1 MGLLFD
7 NKFPTKQFMKQVLS
21 ISESDWVNNQPA
33 RSLASLSGI
42 LWNGESKRTWKKL
55 DIDEEIRIHD
65 APKEFVQFAKVWKM
79 NGYETT
85 SVVKEIKVDG
95 AGKPIGRNKL
105 NWKKIRT
112 INVFSSHILREKA
125 DAVFGDN
132 LDWTQKRMRAIK
144 SLAMVFNKPNK
155 KAEKE
160 MYIRN
165 EGLKIPKWAIQ

>member
-7 NKFPTKQFMKQVLS
+7 NKFPTKQFMRQVLS

-33 RSLASLSGI
+33 RSLASLGNSNPLI
-42 LWNGESKRTWKKL
+42 NAWKKL

-85 SVVKEIKVDG
+85 SV
-95 AGKPIGRNKL
+95 NKSI
-105 NWKKIRT
+105 NGVIYGNITPPTKKI

-125 DAVFGDN
+125 DIVFGED
-132 LDWTQKRMRAIK
+132 LDWTQERMRAIK

>member
-7 NKFPTKQFMKQVLS
+7 NKFPTKQFMRQVLS

-33 RSLASLSGI
+33 RSLDSLGPIDSFGYPI
-42 LWNGESKRTWKKL
+42 RRSWKKL

-85 SVVKEIKVDG
+85 SVTKSINLPG
-95 AGKPIGRNKL
+95 MGNITPPT
-105 NWKKIRT
+105 KKI

-125 DAVFGDN
+125 DVVFGEN
-132 LDWTQKRMRAIK
+132 LDWTQENMRAIK

-165 EGLKIPKWAIQ
+165 EGLEIPKWAIQ

>member
-7 NKFPTKQFMKQVLS
+7 NKFPTKQFMRQVLS

-33 RSLASLSGI
+33 RSLASLGNSNPLI
-42 LWNGESKRTWKKL
+42 NAWKKL

-85 SVVKEIKVDG
+85 SVVKEIEVAPSYG
-95 AGKPIGRNKL
+95 TPIGTPTTKD
-105 NWKKIRT
+105 IH
-112 INVFSSHILREKA
+112 VFHSHILREKA
-125 DAVFGDN
+125 DVVFGDN
-132 LDWTQKRMRAIK
+132 LDWTQERMRAIK

>member
-7 NKFPTKQFMKQVLS
+7 NKFPTKQFMRQVLS

-33 RSLASLSGI
+33 RSLDSLGNSNPLI
-42 LWNGESKRTWKKL
+42 NAWKKL

-85 SVVKEIKVDG
+85 SVTKSINLPVMGNIT
-95 AGKPIGRNKL
+95 PPT
-105 NWKKIRT
+105 KKI

-125 DAVFGDN
+125 DVVFGDN
-132 LDWTQKRMRAIK
+132 LDWTQERMRAIK

>member
-7 NKFPTKQFMKQVLS
+7 NKFPTKQFMRQVLS

-33 RSLASLSGI
+33 RSLDSLGPIDSLYGV
-42 LWNGESKRTWKKL
+42 RFWKKL

-85 SVVKEIKVDG
+85 SVVKEIEVASSYG
-95 AGKPIGRNKL
+95 TPIGTPTTKD
-105 NWKKIRT
+105 

-125 DAVFGDN
+125 GVVFGDN
-132 LDWTQKRMRAIK
+132 LDWTQERMRAIK

>member
-7 NKFPTKQFMKQVLS
+7 NKFPTKQFMRQVLS

-33 RSLASLSGI
+33 RSLDSLGNSNPLI
-42 LWNGESKRTWKKL
+42 NAWKKL

-85 SVVKEIKVDG
+85 SVVKEIELAPLPNSTPATK
-95 AGKPIGRNKL
+95 N
-105 NWKKIRT
+105 
-112 INVFSSHILREKA
+112 INVFNSHILREKA
-125 DAVFGDN
+125 DVVFGEN
-132 LDWTQKRMRAIK
+132 LDWTQENMRAIK

>member
-1 MGLLFD
+1 
-7 NKFPTKQFMKQVLS
+7 
-21 ISESDWVNNQPA
+21 
-33 RSLASLSGI
+33 
-42 LWNGESKRTWKKL
+42 
-55 DIDEEIRIHD
+55 
-65 APKEFVQFAKVWKM
+65 M

-85 SVVKEIKVDG
+85 SVVKEIELDG
-95 AGKPIGRNKL
+95 RLGPIDAINSKY
-105 NWKKIRT
+105 

-125 DAVFGDN
+125 DVVFGED
-132 LDWTQKRMRAIK
+132 LDWTQERMRAIK